1 MTYTTIFIDDLE
13 GVKHEALR
21 RGITLRKLVNRAI
34 KKYLKE
40 VPCPA
45 SPKDQKAPEKEALP
59 PYQVPE
65 QEAAPQD
72 QEVPEKK
79 PCPKTK

>member
-1 MTYTTIFIDDLE
+1 HTTIYIENLE

-34 KKYLKE
+34 NKYLKE

-45 SPKDQKAPEKEALP
+45 LPKKEESPEKEALP

-65 QEAAPQD
+65 QEAAHQD

-79 PCPKTK
+79 PCAKAE